1 MTVSRYTISYS
12 SHSVRGS
19 QDGSYFDV
27 PRPRTS
33 LIDGLGTSQRE
44 SFHIFFTL
52 HIYYNIFFLKN
63 QICYIYLASRRSFFD
78 LTLLYPSELHPSY
91 QGTEVPLSSHLRHLA
106 RWGKGGWTR
115 TNDLRHH
122 KLIFESLLPSFMEK
136 VVYGERKWTVHFA
149 FFTLHIYYNIFFF
162 ESQKEFLT

>member
-1 MTVSRYTISYS
+1 MCCK
-12 SHSVRGS
+12 VRTWQWVDMLS
-19 QDGSYFDV
+19 AILPILWEVLKIHFSADV

-33 LIDGLGTSQRE
+33 LIDGLGTSQRGTLCI
-44 SFHIFFTL
+44 SFTL

-63 QICYIYLASRRSFFD
+63 QICYIYLVSRRSFFD

-122 KLIFESLLPSFMEK
+122 KLVIIAVTVFFTMEK
-136 VVYGERKWTVHFA
+136 VVWRKKAIRAYHF
-149 FFTLHIYYNIFFF
+149 LY
-162 ESQKEFLT
+162 LTYIL